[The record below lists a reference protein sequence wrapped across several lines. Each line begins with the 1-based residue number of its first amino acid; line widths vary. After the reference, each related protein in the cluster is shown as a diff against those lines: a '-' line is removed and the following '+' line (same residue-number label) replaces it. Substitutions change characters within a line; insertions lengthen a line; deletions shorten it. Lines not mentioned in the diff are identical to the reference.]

1 MNLIYYFRTVDE
13 YLLGSKEPLAI
24 DVLISNFG
32 EDAFEAGFFMNIP
45 SGLDFK
51 RAERIGD
58 IKDTPFTCTPP
69 SIFTNNTLKCDIG
82 NPFPARK
89 VVNFRVT
96 LDPSRKGGISP
107 NYVFYMESNS
117 TNIEAE
123 GTSDDNRIEKDI
135 GINVETDL
143 SISG

>member
-1 MNLIYYFRTVDE
+1 M
-13 YLLGSKEPLAI
+13 LGSKEPLAI

-45 SGLDFK
+45 TGLDFK

-82 NPFPARK
+82 NPFPSNK

-117 TNIEAE
+117 TNVEPE
-123 GTSDDNRIEKDI
+123 HNRDDNRKEINI
-135 GINVETDL
+135 GIHVETDL